1 MRPAL
6 ALLREG
12 EAALAPSPDARHDAL
27 ALLRRALGL
36 GEGLTALL
44 EGRAEEDQAQDYA
57 ALLRRRAAGEPL
69 QYILGEAYF
78 MGLRFRVD
86 ERVLIPR
93 QDTELLCELALARKP
108 QNALELCA
116 GSGAVSVALQR
127 LSGCRM
133 TATDISQDALD
144 VARENALANGA
155 RLRLLQG
162 DLFHALP
169 ERERFDLILCNP
181 PYLSRED
188 MERLQREVRREP
200 ALALYGGEDGLDF
213 YRRLRQGFSQR
224 LEEGGCLLLE
234 VGQGQAQEVCG
245 LFAPYATRVHADLNG
260 IGRVV
265 EVRALGRPA
274 SRDERGPDKPEK

>member
-1 MRPAL
+1 MRSAL
-6 ALLREG
+6 VLLREG
-12 EAALAPSPDARHDAL
+12 EAALAPSPDARHDTL

-44 EGRAEEDQAQDYA
+44 EGWAEEDQAQDYA

-93 QDTELLCELALARKP
+93 QDTELLCELALARRPK
-108 QNALELCA
+108 NALELCA
-116 GSGAVSVALQR
+116 GSG
-127 LSGCRM
+127 
-133 TATDISQDALD
+133 
-144 VARENALANGA
+144 
-155 RLRLLQG
+155 
-162 DLFHALP
+162 
-169 ERERFDLILCNP
+169 
-181 PYLSRED
+181 
-188 MERLQREVRREP
+188 
-200 ALALYGGEDGLDF
+200 ALYGGEDGLDF

-234 VGQGQAQEVCG
+234 VGQGQAQEVCD